1 VDDLAAEVSELLNSI
16 GGIDPKKLARR
27 SALGEEF
34 SLEEAVGPI
43 QKTVAFFRSFPR
55 DSLDELPD
63 GQLEQVKQQALALL
77 NVIQQL
83 QGFSPSKT
91 DNPAATRQ
99 SLLEQAR
106 GTYINA
112 FNSLYSYVA
121 FLASKQRDIS
131 GIEEQARAATATATE
146 EAAKLRQLLTQ
157 REQEANDILQKVR
170 DVAAEQGVSQQAAYF
185 KEEAEE
191 HDNLAKDWEGYT
203 IRVAIGLG
211 VYALATALFAVLY
224 TPENAYQ
231 AVQLGLSKVLI
242 FAVIA
247 YMLFHC
253 ARTTLAHRH
262 NAVVNHHRE
271 NALLTFNALTSA
283 AADPDKRDIVLTHA
297 ASCIFSPQE
306 TGYTKQ
312 AAIQGP
318 GLQVVEALPRI
329 AHLAG
334 QA

>member
-1 VDDLAAEVSELLNSI
+1 MDELVAEVSVLLDT
-16 GGIDPKKLARR
+16 IDGVDAKKLARR
-27 SALGEEF
+27 SALGDEF
-34 SLEEAVGPI
+34 SLEDAVAPI
-43 QKTVAFFRSFPR
+43 QKTISFFQSFPR
-55 DSLDELPD
+55 GNLNELPD
-63 GQLEQVKQQALALL
+63 GQLEQLKQQALAFL

-83 QGFSPSKT
+83 QGFSPSK
-91 DNPAATRQ
+91 DSNPAATRQ
-99 SLLEQAR
+99 SLLDQAR

-121 FLASKQRDIS
+121 FLASQQRDIT
-131 GIEEQARAATATATE
+131 GIEEKARAAAAEATE
-146 EAAKLRQLLTQ
+146 EAAKLRKLLAE
-157 REQEANDILQKVR
+157 REKEAGEILQKVR
-170 DVAAEQGVSQQAAYF
+170 EVAAEQGVSQQAAFF
-185 KEEAEE
+185 KEEADE
-191 HDNLAKDWEGYT
+191 HDRLAQKWEGYT
-203 IRVAIGLG
+203 VKVAIGLG
-211 VYALATALFAVLY
+211 VYAVATVILAIAY
-224 TPENAYQ
+224 TPDSPYA

-271 NALLTFNALTSA
+271 NALLTFNALASA
-283 AADPDKRDIVLTHA
+283 AGDPDKRDIVLTHA

-312 AAIQGP
+312 TGVQGSAV
-318 GLQVVEALPRI
+318 QVVEALPRL
-329 AHLAG
+329 AHMVG